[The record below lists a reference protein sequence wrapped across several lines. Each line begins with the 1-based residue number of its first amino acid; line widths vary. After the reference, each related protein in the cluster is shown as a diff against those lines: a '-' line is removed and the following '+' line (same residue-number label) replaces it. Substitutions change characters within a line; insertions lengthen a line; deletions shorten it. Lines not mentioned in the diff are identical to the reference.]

1 MNQMKVEDLQIQ
13 RNVHLSGPGRIAPA
27 KISNLP
33 ESAAG
38 DTAKQIGNF
47 ADILAHKIDENG
59 GVKFSA
65 HALQRISEREINLSV
80 SDLDRI
86 EQGLKNVEEK
96 GARSS
101 LLLLDDTAYIVS
113 VNNRTVI
120 TAMSKEQTI
129 GNVFTNIDSVAI
141 V

>member
-1 MNQMKVEDLQIQ
+1 MKVEDLQIQ
-13 RNVHLSGPGRIAPA
+13 RNVHPFKPG
-27 KISNLP
+27 KITPSQISQHPDNVKTDQTKSV
-33 ESAAG
+33 ESFG
-38 DTAKQIGNF
+38 DVLNK
-47 ADILAHKIDENG
+47 KIDEKQ

-65 HALQRISEREINLSV
+65 HAMQRINERAINLSA

-101 LLLLDDTAYIVS
+101 VLLLDDNAYIVS

-129 GNVFTNIDSVAI
+129 GNVFTNIDSMAI